1 MIKLFNRLF
10 ASSPIIKGL
19 EARFIAVEKK
29 VDTLTTQKIKF
40 DEIENSCFVVS
51 NLYENKE
58 TKMLIKD
65 NGDLAVKGNL
75 IIRENKEER

>member
-10 ASSPIIKGL
+10 ASSPTIKDL

-29 VDTLTTQKIKF
+29 VDTLTKQKIKF

-51 NLYENKE
+51 NLYGNDE
-58 TKMLIKD
+58 TKRLIKD